1 MIIESHN
8 YININPPS
16 TKKSKKIIFNSLSS
30 NENSDKGF
38 TFNTQR
44 NFPKAKFLFGKAQ
57 DRKDLEILVNNNK
70 SKVELNDL
78 SLHNEKYFKDIIK
91 EKDKEIEQLKSE
103 LVILKRKYSI
113 SKQQQNFIN
122 NKQGSFDIDTSDK
135 DMFHKNFNS
144 LFKGFNIHSSNGTIT
159 PRIDYRFPSNT
170 PKMSVN
176 GVNYNSSHKISK
188 LSYDDKITISIPKND
203 NIGYKTSFESIKK
216 RMKNVLEKYSKGI
229 LSKTK

>member
-16 TKKSKKIIFNSLSS
+16 TKKSKKILFHSLTS
-30 NENSDKGF
+30 NENNDKPF

-44 NFPKAKFLFGKAQ
+44 NFPIAKFLFGKLQ
-57 DRKDLEILVNNNK
+57 DRKEETLVSNNK

-91 EKDKEIEQLKSE
+91 EKDKEIELLKNE
-103 LVILKRKYSI
+103 LLILQRKYTI
-113 SKQQQNFIN
+113 SKQQQNFIA
-122 NKQGSFDIDTSDK
+122 NKQSSFDIDTNSNV
-135 DMFHKNFNS
+135 KNYNAM
-144 LFKGFNIHSSNGTIT
+144 FKGFNTRTSNETIT
-159 PRIDYRFPSNT
+159 ARIDYKFPSNT

-176 GVNYNSSHKISK
+176 GIKFNNSHKISK
-188 LSYDDKITISIPKND
+188 LSYDDTITMSKPKND
-203 NIGYKTSFESIKK
+203 NYKSLFESIKK
-216 RMKNVLEKYSKGI
+216 RMKNVLDKYSQGI